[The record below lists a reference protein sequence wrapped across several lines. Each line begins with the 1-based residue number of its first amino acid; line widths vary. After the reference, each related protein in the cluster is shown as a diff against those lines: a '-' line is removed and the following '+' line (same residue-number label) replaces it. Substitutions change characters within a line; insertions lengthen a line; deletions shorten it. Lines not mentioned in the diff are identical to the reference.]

1 MGFIAGTAT
10 RSTGGTV
17 PPGGNVGS
25 VLVKRSLNNFDMAW
39 DDILPQT
46 VADLLVLTSDLG
58 LSKVSRSGDQMTGD
72 LRWPGLTGIGAL
84 VNRTQVRVD
93 DGTDASVMTSTAI
106 YANML
111 QTPSDLGG
119 LAFGANFSEGGI
131 YKSLGAGVVIRQSS
145 DDSRVRIELNSGSAG
160 WAIIDERGG
169 SLVGPLSMGN
179 NYIAGLLDPS
189 SPQDAATKAYV
200 DANADASTRV
210 LKTGDTMTGALTV
223 VSIVTA
229 DGFNCPIDNSGYG
242 FYSGGLLYKKGGTGL
257 VVRLSSGNQEL
268 QIENNNGTG
277 VRNVLT
283 NLTGV
288 QKTGDSMT
296 GNLNFPNVGQG
307 LTLAGG
313 VAVYT
318 TTSGN
323 LGINAGTLTVNGN
336 GVVTGVLQCNNT
348 LWTNNASIQL
358 RAVNNN
364 DNTRTPQLGLLK
376 ANGEWL
382 AWLQAY
388 QSGYFLNPQGI
399 FELYTNNGGWGGQ
412 RLFRTDTN
420 APPNALFDGDVYARG
435 VKLNSDSDLKDEITP
450 VDPVTSAEAFDVLN
464 PVRFKWKPP
473 EVDDPDAPGGKRTM
487 PLKDPDRYYWGFVAD
502 DIKEFVPDAVYEDED
517 GMLSYDPVSILAVT
531 VSQLQT
537 LKQEVAEL
545 KSRRS
550 P

>member
-39 DDILPQT
+39 DDVLPQT
-46 VADLLVLTSDLG
+46 IADLLVLTSDLG

-72 LRWPGLTGIGAL
+72 LRWPGSSGIGAL
-84 VNRTQVRVD
+84 VNSSQVRVD
-93 DGTDASVMTSTAI
+93 DGTDASVVTSTAI

-111 QTPSDLGG
+111 QTPSGLGG
-119 LAFGANFSEGGI
+119 LAFGVNFAEGGI
-131 YKSLGAGVVIRQSS
+131 YKSQGGGIIIRQSS
-145 DDSRVRIELNSGSAG
+145 DDSRVRIELNSGSTG

-169 SLVGPLSMGN
+169 TLVGPLSMGN
-179 NYIAGLLDPS
+179 NYIADLLDPS
-189 SPQDAATKAYV
+189 SSQDAATKAYV
-200 DANADASTRV
+200 DATGAANRV

-229 DGFNCPIDNSGYG
+229 DGFNCPVDNSGYG
-242 FYSGGLLYKKGGTGL
+242 FYSGGLLYKKGGAGL

-277 VRNVLT
+277 ARNVLT

-307 LTLAGG
+307 LTGAGG
-313 VAVYT
+313 CPLFS

-323 LGINAGTLTVNGN
+323 LGINAGTLTVNAN
-336 GVVTGVLQCNNT
+336 EVVTGTLQCNNT
-348 LWTNNASIQL
+348 LWMNNAGIQL

-364 DNTRTPQLGLLK
+364 NNVYTQSLSFARADG
-376 ANGEWL
+376 GWW
-382 AWLQAY
+382 AWMRAY
-388 QSGYFLNPQGI
+388 QNGYYISPQGI
-399 FELYTNNGGWGGQ
+399 FELWTNNGGWGSQ
-412 RLFRTDTN
+412 RVMWTDTG
-420 APPNALFDGDVYARG
+420 APSNTYFGGDVYSRG
-435 VKLNSDSDLKDEITP
+435 VKLMSDSDLKDEITP

-473 EVDDPDAPGGKRTM
+473 EVDDPLAAGGKRTM

-502 DIKEFVPDAVYEDED
+502 DIKDFVPDAVYEDED

-545 KSRRS
+545 KSRRR
-550 P
+550 